1 MMNPIANPLLTPMNV
16 LNPNDSG
23 DCGCNSGP
31 RRHKV
36 PRMPIMID
44 DAKANPMD
52 VRSFVG
58 KPLHTVVDDDALDG
72 KMLQIFTSNDM
83 AESFAR
89 SSLLSAK
96 SKRQAA
102 TPEPTLTPGI
112 TPGQGYI
119 DLFEHIDFGGCEWHI
134 PENSNN
140 GTVGRY
146 ADLWCGILWWA
157 KNADNRVSSA
167 DVAVSADLVVFFDLE
182 GINLIGGSATLLV
195 PGNAWIP
202 SLVPFGWNDRISS
215 HLLLTTQQ

>member
-1 MMNPIANPLLTPMNV
+1 MMNQIVNPTMNPTN
-16 LNPNDSG
+16 LILPLSDN

-44 DAKANPMD
+44 QAKANPLD

-58 KPLHTVVDDDALDG
+58 QPLHTVVDADALDG
-72 KMLQIFTSNDM
+72 KMLQIFTNNET
-83 AESFAR
+83 AQAFAK
-89 SSLLSAK
+89 SSLAATR
-96 SKRQAA
+96 SKRPTG
-102 TPEPTLTPGI
+102 TPQPTLTPGVP
-112 TPGQGYI
+112 PGNGYI
-119 DLFEHIDFGGCEWHI
+119 DLFEHIDFAGCEWHL
-134 PENSNN
+134 PESTGN

-167 DVAVSADLVVFFDLE
+167 DVFVSADLVVFFDLE

-202 SLVPFGWNDRISS
+202 SFVPFGWNDRISS